1 VTTAPTSSS
10 RSPGAKGVRKVRRG
24 PLTRKQILDASLRL
38 FSQRGFARTSVRDI
52 AQAAGITDAA
62 IYYHFAS
69 KRDLFEALFEERGI
83 TPAIAGLEQA
93 SVAGGAVDAGP
104 PLEVFTEISLRAL
117 DIMERNR
124 DFLRVMF
131 MGAMGQDR
139 TGTDEYRRI
148 VGRWARAGARILRE
162 YVDKGQLR
170 PVDVD
175 AAARQ
180 LVMLVIGAFLDDVMS
195 TRGSGA
201 RDGASESL
209 AAAVRQRVRY
219 LLEGLQA

>member
-1 VTTAPTSSS
+1 MTTAPGSSP
-10 RSPGAKGVRKVRRG
+10 RAPGAKGVRRVRRG
-24 PLTRKQILDASLRL
+24 PLTRKQILDASLHL

-69 KRDLFEALFEERGI
+69 KRNLFEALFEERGI

-93 SVAGGAVDAGP
+93 SVADAVDAGP
-104 PLEVFTEISLRAL
+104 PLEIFTEISLRGL

-124 DFLRVMF
+124 DFLRVAF
-131 MGAMGQDR
+131 TGAMGQDR
-139 TGTDEYRRI
+139 MATEEYRRI
-148 VGRWARAGARILRE
+148 VGRWARAEARILRQ

-170 PVDVD
+170 PMDVD

-180 LVMLVIGAFLDDVMS
+180 LVLLVISTFLDDVMS
-195 TRGSGA
+195 TRSGGG